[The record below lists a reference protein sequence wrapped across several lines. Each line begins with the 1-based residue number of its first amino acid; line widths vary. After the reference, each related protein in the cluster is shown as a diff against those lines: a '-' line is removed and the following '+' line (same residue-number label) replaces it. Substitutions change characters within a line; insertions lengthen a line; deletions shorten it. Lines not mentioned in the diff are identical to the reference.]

1 MSLWAWLPAVSTTA
15 LLAAALWL
23 LRTVISTRLTRTVQH
38 EFDKSIENV
47 RADLRKSESMLA
59 AELRTRDNQIAALQN
74 AAISGAAAR
83 QAALDRRR
91 LEAVDQLW
99 AAVTALAPA
108 KGASAM
114 IGVMKYGAVAKEA
127 AKNEKLRPAFAGI
140 DPKQFSNIGN
150 AAAKARPFVS
160 ELAWALFSAYQAVL
174 MMAVVKMHALSIGLN
189 APDIFDE
196 AGLKKVLLAA
206 LPDYSEYINKVESSA
221 YDRLLEVLEQRLL
234 TEMQYLLKGV
244 EGDIESIKQAGTIIR
259 ESERVLSTLA
269 QSPDALKAIKDA
281 AA

>member
-1 MSLWAWLPAVSTTA
+1 MAQL
-15 LLAAALWL
+15 
-23 LRTVISTRLTRTVQH
+23 
-38 EFDKSIENV
+38 
-47 RADLRKSESMLA
+47 
-59 AELRTRDNQIAALQN
+59 
-74 AAISGAAAR
+74 AAAR